1 MFLAHE
7 FRRPDWRRM
16 LSEMTSSE
24 LADWQRYFA
33 AVPFSHRLLDAE
45 FAALS
50 STMVARF
57 DVRVTRGER
66 ASGRLVF
73 CCATERPEC
82 LFTLPDAGRY
92 TLTVTAI
99 GDAGQKGEP
108 PPSFSLTPDGK
119 LAAKQADISGTL
131 RATAGELEKVRIR
144 DSCTIEGV
152 LDAKQITGDIYNVQ
166 SGGVTLPKGVFSWSD
181 KAGEH
186 VLFKIAGETFDR
198 IFESNLTLTAE
209 CIKNRQEFKLIVRHH
224 TKPAFYEDHVLA
236 YADTGNKGKSPGM
249 SYKLNCIR
257 LPAIGRSR
265 VHEIIMVIGNSGRRG
280 GVVCKAPPGEVPRFT
295 AYRAG
300 RQFVTGA
307 ER

>member
-1 MFLAHE
+1 MA
-7 FRRPDWRRM
+7 
-16 LSEMTSSE
+16 
-24 LADWQRYFA
+24 ADRVAFVNPA
-33 AVPFSHRLLDAE
+33 NGNAVP
-45 FAALS
+45 AL
-50 STMVARF
+50 VIEHNDIYFREALIKHL
-57 DVRVTRGER
+57 R
-66 ASGRLVF
+66 AVSLTSG
-73 CCATERPEC
+73 
-82 LFTLPDAGRY
+82 GS
-92 TLTVTAI
+92 
-99 GDAGQKGEP
+99 

-249 SYKLNCIR
+249 SYKLNGIR

>member
-1 MFLAHE
+1 M
-7 FRRPDWRRM
+7 
-16 LSEMTSSE
+16 
-24 LADWQRYFA
+24 
-33 AVPFSHRLLDAE
+33 
-45 FAALS
+45 
-50 STMVARF
+50 
-57 DVRVTRGER
+57 
-66 ASGRLVF
+66 
-73 CCATERPEC
+73 
-82 LFTLPDAGRY
+82 
-92 TLTVTAI
+92 
-99 GDAGQKGEP
+99 
-108 PPSFSLTPDGK
+108 
-119 LAAKQADISGTL
+119 
-131 RATAGELEKVRIR
+131 
-144 DSCTIEGV
+144 
-152 LDAKQITGDIYNVQ
+152 
-166 SGGVTLPKGVFSWSD
+166 
-181 KAGEH
+181 
-186 VLFKIAGETFDR
+186 FKIAGETFDR

-249 SYKLNCIR
+249 SYKLNGIR